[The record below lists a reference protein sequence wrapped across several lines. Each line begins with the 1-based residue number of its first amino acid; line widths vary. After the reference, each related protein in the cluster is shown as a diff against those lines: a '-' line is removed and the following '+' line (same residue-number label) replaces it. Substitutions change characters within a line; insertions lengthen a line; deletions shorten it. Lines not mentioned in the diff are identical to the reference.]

1 MKLNIKNTS
10 KFVLA
15 LVLISNTLSSCT
27 KNFEEYNK
35 NNLGLTDGELAA
47 GGKDLE
53 ILFKRPQMAIY
64 NFSGGGDPNS
74 FQLQQNLNADVFS
87 GYMMSP
93 TDFGRSNLNYALKSE
108 WNGEPFKVLYLN
120 VINPIDKLQ
129 KNGLDKTYPAL
140 GAVAKILKVEATN
153 RVTDLYGPIPYI
165 KVGSSEES
173 IPYDKQS
180 DIYTTFFTELDQA
193 TDVLKAFNSES
204 PMTDK
209 IETLD
214 LVYPNMDNQARFK
227 NWLKLANSLRLRLAM
242 RVVKVDAQLAKKQ
255 AEKAL
260 DPANGGVLENNT
272 ENFKV
277 TVPTGGTFTNPLW
290 FISKNWTDTRINA
303 TLTSYMVGLNDPRIS
318 KYMSPVTPTAQDKLL
333 LNSKGKY
340 IGIRAGGAGI
350 NKGLYLNFS
359 ALNTEGNTP
368 TLTANTAPVLMTA
381 AEVYFLRAEAALRGW
396 NNAGGTAQ
404 SLYEKG
410 IETSFAQWGVTSG
423 LSTYLNDNT
432 SKAAAY
438 ADPVNNENDAD
449 SPSNITIKWNDAST
463 NEEKLERI
471 ITQKWL
477 AIFPEGQEAWSEFRR
492 TGYPRLFPI
501 VVNNSAGLIDTKIQI
516 RRLPFSQ
523 NEYNTNAAEVQKA
536 ISLLGGPDNGGTRL
550 WWDVAKGNF

>member
-492 TGYPRLFPI
+492 TGYPRLFPV